1 MKNPIISK
9 KIILVLI
16 PVLSLCFGFLF
27 NEDLSTGGAKWD
39 FYSTLP
45 AITDFSDLIFGN
57 FHIYT
62 RHFPLHYLF
71 LAVPYS
77 IFDDVYALRIIY
89 LLFSLTLPIFVYLS
103 ICKIYKVS
111 TINSLIIS
119 ASLLFLPFFRAS
131 AIWPNAHLTALIF
144 LVIANYFYIRS
155 VESNKFIHNFI
166 NIFFLSLSTYCVQS
180 YAIFFLFYLFNYY
193 QNNTKKNFFYIVIV
207 CFLFSL
213 PGFFFIFNN
222 PREGFVGLVFSN
234 NLSYTVITNLSIV
247 FFFIVFFLINKTNFL
262 VIKKYFLNL
271 NFYEIFILIL
281 FFFLLVFDYKE
292 IGFTVGGGFFYKMS
306 LLLFQNKLI
315 FFISGFLGLMTSYLF
330 FKNEK
335 KIFYTLVLLNLTS
348 IAYYTSQKYFEPLLI
363 ISILIFHQ
371 NFLSKNIIN
380 DFKNTLTFYI
390 LIFAYYVIATI
401 NSIYGLSKLAA

>member
-1 MKNPIISK
+1 
-9 KIILVLI
+9 
-16 PVLSLCFGFLF
+16 
-27 NEDLSTGGAKWD
+27 
-39 FYSTLP
+39 
-45 AITDFSDLIFGN
+45 
-57 FHIYT
+57 
-62 RHFPLHYLF
+62 
-71 LAVPYS
+71 
-77 IFDDVYALRIIY
+77 
-89 LLFSLTLPIFVYLS
+89 
-103 ICKIYKVS
+103 
-111 TINSLIIS
+111 
-119 ASLLFLPFFRAS
+119 
-131 AIWPNAHLTALIF
+131 
-144 LVIANYFYIRS
+144 
-155 VESNKFIHNFI
+155 
-166 NIFFLSLSTYCVQS
+166 
-180 YAIFFLFYLFNYY
+180 
-193 QNNTKKNFFYIVIV
+193 
-207 CFLFSL
+207 L

-234 NLSYTVITNLSIV
+234 NLSYTIITNLSIV
-247 FFFIVFFLINKTNFL
+247 FFLIVFFLMNKTNFL

-306 LLLFQNKLI
+306 LFLFQNKLI

-371 NFLSKNIIN
+371 NFLSRNIIN
-380 DFKNTLTFYI
+380 DFKNILTFYT
-390 LIFAYYVIATI
+390 LFFAYYVIATI